1 MELMVLKR
9 DGTKEEFNMDKIRN
23 ALINAGATNEEADH
37 VIPDVAAWRE
47 TNAENNVIASEA
59 IRLEVIKQL
68 KDVNPTAAV
77 IFEGFKKA

>member
-37 VIPDVAAWRE
+37 VIPDVAAWSE